1 VLILTMDVKR
11 VWAMEPTRNKIKE
24 LSVSIP
30 LRHQLM
36 KEANRDMT
44 TF

>member
-1 VLILTMDVKR
+1 VLILAMDVTR
-11 VWAMEPTRNKIKE
+11 AWAMEPIRDNIQE